1 MAVRGF
7 LSPLARTG
15 LAVSGVVVV
24 VDQITKWIVLGPLGL
39 SPEGCRHNPD
49 LCGGVEI
56 SPIFD
61 LTMLWNE
68 GVSFGL
74 LRAGSEAGRWA
85 LTALSLAIAAVMV
98 SWLRTVERPLTAYA
112 LGAVIGGAV
121 GNVIDRVRFGAVVD
135 FFDFSGLFFPW
146 IFNVADAA
154 ISVGVAVLLL
164 DLLLEGRERAQAG

>member
-1 MAVRGF
+1 MQAEPFLTPMAR
-7 LSPLARTG
+7 RG
-15 LAVSGVVVV
+15 LALSAGVVV
-24 VDQITKWIVLGPLGL
+24 VDQITKWIVLGPLAL
-39 SPEGCRHNPD
+39 SPEGCRYNPVH
-49 LCGGVEI
+49 CGKIEI

-61 LTMLWNE
+61 LTMLWNQ

-85 LTALSLAIAAVMV
+85 LIILSLVIASVMF
-98 SWLRTVERPLTAYA
+98 SWLRKIDRPLAALA
-112 LGAVIGGAV
+112 LGAVIGGAI

-164 DLLLEGRERAQAG
+164 DLVLESRDRARAA